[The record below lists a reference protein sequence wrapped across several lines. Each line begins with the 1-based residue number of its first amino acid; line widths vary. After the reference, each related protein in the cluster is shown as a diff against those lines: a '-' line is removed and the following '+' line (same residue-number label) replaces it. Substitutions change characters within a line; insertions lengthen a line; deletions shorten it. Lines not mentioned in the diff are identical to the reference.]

1 MQLLRVAMGVAAV
14 LLLGVSAAVPQVNI
28 VLGALAIDLWPDYD
42 RPGVLVIYRATI
54 APEVSLPARLR
65 FRTPSAVGS
74 PSAVAERAVDGELLT
89 LPYERTLDGET
100 ALIDLTASR
109 PIVQLEYYDP
119 AITRDGSRRSFVFTW
134 RGDFEVRDFA
144 VSVQQ
149 PHLSQNFTTV
159 PETTGG
165 TGSADGLIYH
175 TLSRAGVKAGESV
188 EVRVSY
194 EKDSDQL
201 SAESI
206 TPPAPPAPPTALTP
220 IPATGNAAASD
231 SQIVRI
237 VLAALFACAVTIVV
251 GVMVRTRQQS
261 KAAPQSTSHRRR
273 TRSGQSGVKSR
284 FCTQCGA
291 GVGAGD
297 RFCQRCGAAVK
308 A

>member
-1 MQLLRVAMGVAAV
+1 MQLLRMAMSVVAVV
-14 LLLGVSAAVPQVNI
+14 LLGVSVAVPQVNV
-28 VLGALAIDLWPDYD
+28 VLGALVIDLWPDYD

-65 FRTPSAVGS
+65 FRIPSAVGS
-74 PSAVAERAVDGELLT
+74 PNAVAERAVDGELLT
-89 LPYERTLDGET
+89 LPYERTVDGET
-100 ALIDLTASR
+100 ALVDLTASR
-109 PIVQLEYYDP
+109 PIVQLEYYDS
-119 AITRDGSRRSFVFTW
+119 AITRDGSTRSFGFAW
-134 RGDFEVRDFA
+134 PGDFEVRDFA

-149 PHLSQNFTTV
+149 PHLSKNFRTE
-159 PETTGG
+159 PESTRGA
-165 TGSADGLIYH
+165 GSADGLIYH

-206 TPPAPPAPPTALTP
+206 TPLAPPPPPAPLTP
-220 IPATGNAAASD
+220 IPAAGNAAASD
-231 SQIVRI
+231 SQTVRV
-237 VLAALFACAVTIVV
+237 VLAALFACAVAIVV

-261 KAAPQSTSHRRR
+261 KAAPQSTPRRRR
-273 TRSGQSGVKSR
+273 TRSGRASGKSR

-291 GVGAGD
+291 GVDGGD
-297 RFCQRCGAAVK
+297 RFCQRCGTAVK